1 LGDDSDSESDSD
13 EGIDYEDD
21 LKYSEDDKFLA
32 PLEVEARMKLLW
44 GKHREL
50 LHFIWSRAALL
61 SKSDAIR
68 STSSSALW
76 QLFFWR
82 TVVVPPSRFRPP
94 SDLGNLKT
102 EHPQNINLSKIL
114 VANESMK
121 NLLTSQDSVTLEN
134 LKKEVNLTK
143 LVSTW
148 IDLQNFVNMYL
159 DSSKNPSSNPS
170 DDVPTGIRQVLEKKE
185 GLFRRHMMGKRVNY
199 CCRSVISPDP
209 YLGTNE
215 IGIPVQFAKELHY
228 PTPVT
233 SWNVKFLRGLVEN
246 GPNVYPGANQIE
258 SADGKIIKLD
268 RFSPQERCA
277 KAKLLLSTP
286 GTKVYRHLM
295 DGDVLLVNRQ
305 PTLHKPGIMAHKA
318 RVLQFVKEQVL

>member
-1 LGDDSDSESDSD
+1 
-13 EGIDYEDD
+13 
-21 LKYSEDDKFLA
+21 
-32 PLEVEARMKLLW
+32 MKLLW
-44 GKHREL
+44 EAHRDL
-50 LHFIWSRAALL
+50 LHFIWSRAALVPR
-61 SKSDAIR
+61 SDATR
-68 STSSSALW
+68 NSSSSTLW

-82 TVVVPPSRFRPP
+82 TIVVPPSRFRPP

-114 VANESMK
+114 VANEQMK
-121 NLLTSQDSVTLEN
+121 SLLTSRDSVSLEN
-134 LKKEVNLTK
+134 LSNEEVNLTK

-159 DSSKNPSSNPS
+159 DSSKNPSANPS
-170 DDVPTGIRQVLEKKE
+170 DEVPTGIRQVLEKKE

-246 GPNVYPGANQIE
+246 GPNIYPG
-258 SADGKIIKLD
+258 
-268 RFSPQERCA
+268 
-277 KAKLLLSTP
+277 
-286 GTKVYRHLM
+286 KVR
-295 DGDVLLVNRQ
+295 G
-305 PTLHKPGIMAHKA
+305 
-318 RVLQFVKEQVL
+318 F

>member
-1 LGDDSDSESDSD
+1 M
-13 EGIDYEDD
+13 
-21 LKYSEDDKFLA
+21 KYSEDDKFLA

-44 GKHREL
+44 EAHREL
-50 LHFIWSRAALL
+50 LHFIWSRAALV
-61 SKSDAIR
+61 SKSDATR
-68 STSSSALW
+68 NSSSSTLW

-82 TVVVPPSRFRPP
+82 TIIVPPSRFRPP
-94 SDLGNLKT
+94 SDLGNMKT
-102 EHPQNINLSKIL
+102 EHPQNINLSKIIVTNDEMKKL
-114 VANESMK
+114 LATRDSTSLEILSNEG
-121 NLLTSQDSVTLEN
+121 
-134 LKKEVNLTK
+134 VNLTK

-159 DSSKNPSSNPS
+159 DSSKNPSANPN
-170 DDVPTGIRQVLEKKE
+170 DEVPTGIRQVLEKKE

-246 GPNVYPGANQIE
+246 GPNIYPG
-258 SADGKIIKLD
+258 
-268 RFSPQERCA
+268 
-277 KAKLLLSTP
+277 
-286 GTKVYRHLM
+286 KVKSI
-295 DGDVLLVNRQ
+295 GD
-305 PTLHKPGIMAHKA
+305 
-318 RVLQFVKEQVL
+318 